1 MLSAMGSAS
10 YKSSLEMTYE
20 SPRDEEEIRKDIDS
34 VEGQIRGLM
43 SILDNW
49 LKEDIQSINI
59 DYLFYDFDLI
69 KLRLPG
75 LMDDLEAYEE
85 ELRQVYLSMPDCMAI
100 AKEEDL

>member
-1 MLSAMGSAS
+1 MLSAIKTAS
-10 YKSSLEMTYE
+10 YQSSLEMTYE

-59 DYLFYDFDLI
+59 DYLFHDFDLI
-69 KLRLPG
+69 KLQLPG
-75 LMDDLEAYEE
+75 LMDDLDTYEE
-85 ELRQVYLSMPDCMAI
+85 ELKRAYLAMPDCMAI
-100 AKEEDL
+100 AKEDF

>member
-1 MLSAMGSAS
+1 MLSAMGTAS
-10 YKSSLEMTYE
+10 YQSSLEMTYE
-20 SPRDEEEIRKDIDS
+20 SPRDEDEIQKDIDS
-34 VEGQIRGLM
+34 VENQIRGLM

-59 DYLFYDFDLI
+59 DYLFHDLDLI

-85 ELRQVYLSMPDCMAI
+85 ELKRAYHAMPDCMAI
-100 AKEEDL
+100 AKEDF

>member
-1 MLSAMGSAS
+1 MLSAMGTAS
-10 YKSSLEMTYE
+10 YQSSLEMTYE

-59 DYLFYDFDLI
+59 DYLFNDFGLI
-69 KLRLPG
+69 QKRLPG

-85 ELRQVYLSMPDCMAI
+85 ELKRAYLAMPDCMAI
-100 AKEEDL
+100 AKEDF

>member
-20 SPRDEEEIRKDIDS
+20 SPRDEDVIQRDIDS

-59 DYLFYDFDLI
+59 DYLFYDFGLI
-69 KLRLPG
+69 QKRLPG
-75 LMDDLEAYEE
+75 LMDDLDTYEE
-85 ELRQVYLSMPDCMAI
+85 ELKRAYLAMPDCMAI
-100 AKEEDL
+100 AKEDY